1 MVVVVVSAAFFDVLP
16 VTSIELR
23 PDWRGGVVVTLLLLK
38 KSVALLLLGGVE
50 KNVEDW
56 NDEAVA
62 GKDAKGRPLTKKDG
76 LPSGTLKLNCVL
88 LLPLLVRGPRKR
100 PISLA
105 VALSNDND
113 DVGKIRCNSDMA
125 SAVDLRLLKG
135 AGGSDSTGF
144 GLEEK
149 TGESREA
156 VLSGP
161 SHGPALLLL

>member
-1 MVVVVVSAAFFDVLP
+1 VVVVVSAAVFDVLE

-23 PDWRGGVVVTLLLLK
+23 PDWREGGVVTSWRLLLK

-56 NDEAVA
+56 KEEAVA
-62 GKDAKGRPLTKKDG
+62 GNDAKGRPLTKKEG

-88 LLPLLVRGPRKR
+88 LLPQIPRGPLKR

-113 DVGKIRCNSDMA
+113 DVGKIRCNSEMA
-125 SAVDLRLLKG
+125 SAVDFRLLKG
-135 AGGSDSTGF
+135 VGSDSAWF
-144 GLEEK
+144 G
-149 TGESREA
+149 
-156 VLSGP
+156 P
-161 SHGPALLLL
+161 